1 MKGAPEHIV
10 NSMMQNNDEEM
21 PERFKPLV
29 YPFEFAWEKVEEMKK
44 NSMEC
49 KNENQI
55 DKMDALQ
62 KLRCQEI

>member
-1 MKGAPEHIV
+1 
-10 NSMMQNNDEEM
+10 MMQNNDEEM

-44 NSMEC
+44 SSMEC